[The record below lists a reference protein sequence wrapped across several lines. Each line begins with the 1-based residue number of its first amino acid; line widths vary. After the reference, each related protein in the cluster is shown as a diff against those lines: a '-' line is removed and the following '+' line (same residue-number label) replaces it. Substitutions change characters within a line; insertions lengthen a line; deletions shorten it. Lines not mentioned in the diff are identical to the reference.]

1 MISSKEGLYKIKK
14 KMPIPTP
21 NSNESKKEFLDRCM
35 IDPTMVGEYD
45 EKQRYAICESQLE
58 RNIKIVSGSPCSGKN
73 TYVAE
78 NKRKGDI
85 VWDFDKIHT
94 ALTGEESHNHIEAVR
109 KYIFSMRKQFYN
121 DLKNEK
127 DLRVWIINSSPIKQ
141 VRQELAKE
149 LNAEVIYIK
158 RSKEECLEVAERER
172 PEEWKSYINSYFE
185 RLEEIEEE
193 EKIKIIEVN
202 TMEEVKKR
210 NIIEIKEDEETI
222 TIVFDKNT
230 DASIKTEDE
239 EMDSTDSEEVDAESV
254 ETEEEI
260 KEACGCEECDC
271 GKVRD
276 HIEGHEAED
285 EILEEIDEEEEEE
298 LEEDPEN
305 TYGTRSME
313 KINVWDEKHTSE
325 KRFFNIE
332 TRIDKKEGRDVVVGH
347 AAVFNTLSEDLG
359 GFREKILPNAFDDVL
374 NNDVRAYFNHDPN
387 FLLGRTSAGTLRLAV
402 DEKGLRYELDVP
414 DTTAGRDLKENMRLG
429 NITQSSFAFTL
440 GQNGDSWERGEDGV
454 DLRIIHK
461 VNRLYDVSPVS
472 LPAYPSANDLALAV
486 RSNFLDKE
494 NQRNK
499 EEKDFEMNTLLNLKI
514 NLLKRKK

>member
-1 MISSKEGLYKIKK
+1 
-14 KMPIPTP
+14 MPIPTP
-21 NSNESKKEFLDRCM
+21 NNNESEKDFLDRCM
-35 IDPTMVGEYD
+35 IDPTMVEEYD

-78 NKRKGDI
+78 NKRQGDI

-109 KYIFSMRKQFYN
+109 KYIFSMRKQFYK
-121 DLKNEK
+121 DLQNEK
-127 DLRVWIINSSPIKQ
+127 DLRVWIINSSPIKA

-172 PEEWKSYINSYFE
+172 PEEWKAYIHSYFE
-185 RLEEIEEE
+185 RLEEIDEDEN
-193 EKIKIIEVN
+193 IKIIEVN
-202 TMEEVKKR
+202 TMEKTNERHIKK
-210 NIIEIKEDEETI
+210 ITEDKDTI
-222 TIVFDKNT
+222 TIVY
-230 DASIKTEDE
+230 AKTEDFE
-239 EMDSTDSEEVDAESV
+239 GVEIDAEDQDEV
-254 ETEEEI
+254 EEI
-260 KEACGCEECDC
+260 VEE
-271 GKVRD
+271 KD
-276 HIEGHEAED
+276 HIEGHEDED

-305 TYGTRSME
+305 TYRTRSKE
-313 KINVWDEKHTSE
+313 KVNVWDKKHTSE

-387 FLLGRTSAGTLRLAV
+387 FLLGRTSAGTLRLSV
-402 DEKGLRYELDVP
+402 DEKGLKYELDVP

-440 GQNGDSWERGEDGV
+440 DQDGDSWERGEDGM

-472 LPAYPSANDLALAV
+472 LPAYPDANDLALAV

-494 NQRNK
+494 NQRKK
-499 EEKDFEMNTLLNLKI
+499 EEEKYELNTLLNLKI